1 MNNKTVSSLFVLFAI
16 VSMGITAAPSAFAEH
31 SMNATVENAD
41 GSSVPGCEPDCFIPA
56 TVTIGVGGQVTFAN
70 NDTAAHT
77 STAGTPA
84 DGPSG
89 AWDSSLVMTGQSY
102 TTGPL
107 EEGEYPYFCMVHP
120 WMEGMVIVEAEGES
134 HDDHGHDET
143 KEDHGD
149 DDHGEMEMQT
159 LTAADISID
168 IADGAKAGERVAI
181 DVTIGGSHVNYD
193 IVATQ
198 NGETILDE
206 SGVHSHTGEG
216 QHITSA
222 LSADASD
229 DSPIDVTVTFQGF
242 GMVGEEMTGPVGLT
256 NTAQAVPE
264 FGTIAALILV
274 VAISSIIALSAK
286 SRLSFMPRI

>member
-1 MNNKTVSSLFVLFAI
+1 MNKKTLSSLFVLFAI

-107 EEGEYPYFCMVHP
+107 EEGEYPYFCMVLSL
-120 WMEGMVIVEAEGES
+120 I
-134 HDDHGHDET
+134 
-143 KEDHGD
+143 
-149 DDHGEMEMQT
+149 
-159 LTAADISID
+159 
-168 IADGAKAGERVAI
+168 
-181 DVTIGGSHVNYD
+181 
-193 IVATQ
+193 
-198 NGETILDE
+198 
-206 SGVHSHTGEG
+206 
-216 QHITSA
+216 HI
-222 LSADASD
+222 
-229 DSPIDVTVTFQGF
+229 
-242 GMVGEEMTGPVGLT
+242 
-256 NTAQAVPE
+256 
-264 FGTIAALILV
+264 
-274 VAISSIIALSAK
+274 
-286 SRLSFMPRI
+286 

>member
-1 MNNKTVSSLFVLFAI
+1 MNKKTLSSLFVLFAI

-31 SMNATVENAD
+31 SMNATVENAE
-41 GSSVPGCEPDCFIPA
+41 GSSTPGCEPDCFIPA

-70 NDTAAHT
+70 NDNAAHT
-77 STAGTPA
+77 STAGSPA

-89 AWDSSLVMTGQSY
+89 VWDSSLVMVGQSY
-102 TTGPL
+102 TTPEL
-107 EEGEYPYFCMVHP
+107 DEGEYPYFCMVHP
-120 WMEGMVIVEAEGES
+120 WMVGMVIVEAEGES
-134 HDDHGHDET
+134 HDDHGHDEA
-143 KEDHGD
+143 KEDH
-149 DDHGEMEMQT
+149 DDHGDMEMEMQT

-242 GMVGEEMTGPVGLT
+242 GMPGEEMTGPVGLT

-286 SRLSFMPRI
+286 SRLSFMPRL